1 MGNKRS
7 RIRSSD
13 SKFASRRAEL
23 GIRGSE
29 FCVNDADLGS
39 RDAAPGFSN

>member
-13 SKFASRRAEL
+13 SKSASRRVEL
-23 GIRGSE
+23 GIRDSD
-29 FCVNDADLGS
+29 FCFNDADLGS